1 MKKSIQISLLLS
13 RVLGRHAGHTS
24 EMDEPMYDQTYDE
37 PASSEAMMIPYYI
50 EQYAVPESK
59 EFERGQ
65 YSDYDL
71 VQISSYDENLKEFQY
86 YDLESGIYC
95 YALGLYDSDG
105 TLNGLD
111 FKAIDYN
118 WDENCLELD
127 TIKVEVDENGDLTS
141 MISPIGETWV
151 FYEYEDLYEYGR
163 YYE

>member
-1 MKKSIQISLLLS
+1 M
-13 RVLGRHAGHTS
+13 
-24 EMDEPMYDQTYDE
+24 
-37 PASSEAMMIPYYI
+37 
-50 EQYAVPESK
+50 
-59 EFERGQ
+59 
-65 YSDYDL
+65 
-71 VQISSYDENLKEFQY
+71 QISSYNENLKEFQY

-95 YALGLYDSDG
+95 YAQAIYGSDG

-111 FKAIDYN
+111 FKAVDYN

-141 MISPIGETWV
+141 MIFQTGETWV